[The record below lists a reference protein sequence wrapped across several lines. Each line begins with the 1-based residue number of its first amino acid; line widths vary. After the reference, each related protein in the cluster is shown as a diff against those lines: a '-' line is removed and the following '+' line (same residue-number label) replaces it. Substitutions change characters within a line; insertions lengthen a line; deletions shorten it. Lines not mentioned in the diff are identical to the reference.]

1 MGSDQ
6 LVDLCFGVSKRDWVS
21 VRDQGLYPRS
31 VARCG
36 GIVVR
41 VENVG
46 GAAHDYRFG
55 ALVSH
60 FVVVNVGMGLDFA

>member
-6 LVDLCFGVSKRDWVS
+6 LVYLRFGVSKGDWVF
-21 VRDQGLYPRS
+21 VRDPGLYPRS

-55 ALVSH
+55 ALVSY
-60 FVVVNVGMGLDFA
+60 FVVVDVGMGLDFT